1 MTIMDKTDEK
11 VKAEEATAAAESA
24 KPQAAEPTKLY
35 TAKEIVAYL
44 AEKFPECFKTTDA
57 EIRPLKLGILD
68 DIVNAL
74 KDDHKYSKT
83 AIRHGIQLY
92 TKSWVYLERCK
103 ENAVAEKRAQAAN
116 AKKEAAKAN
125 GGASS
130 NNHDSKKKP
139 FNRGPRNFKNNRNGQ
154 GQERRSFNGRRP
166 NGAPRPRREYHSEGF
181 VNPSLDSLNVNDRV
195 FVQIGYD
202 PKAKKISGRIKKI
215 EREDVY
221 VDLVSGM
228 SLKLSVDNLFIY
240 DESRVKSE
248 NKTVTDT
255 EKKAE

>member
-1 MTIMDKTDEK
+1 MLLLIGLCHQNTGLDH
-11 VKAEEATAAAESA
+11 
-24 KPQAAEPTKLY
+24 L
-35 TAKEIVAYL
+35 
-44 AEKFPECFKTTDA
+44 
-57 EIRPLKLGILD
+57 LG
-68 DIVNAL
+68 A
-74 KDDHKYSKT
+74 
-83 AIRHGIQLY
+83 
-92 TKSWVYLERCK
+92 
-103 ENAVAEKRAQAAN
+103 
-116 AKKEAAKAN
+116 
-125 GGASS
+125 
-130 NNHDSKKKP
+130 
-139 FNRGPRNFKNNRNGQ
+139 
-154 GQERRSFNGRRP
+154 
-166 NGAPRPRREYHSEGF
+166 
-181 VNPSLDSLNVNDRV
+181 RV